1 MLTLYM
7 DANNKKHIYKEVTK
21 SVFIYPQVSVI
32 IYFAKFIFY
41 YTYIYYVIIY
51 YIILYLYILCDYI
64 FYILCDYIFC
74 KI

>member
-51 YIILYLYILCDYI
+51 YIILYYIILYYIILYYI
-64 FYILCDYIFC
+64 IFIYIM
-74 KI
+74 